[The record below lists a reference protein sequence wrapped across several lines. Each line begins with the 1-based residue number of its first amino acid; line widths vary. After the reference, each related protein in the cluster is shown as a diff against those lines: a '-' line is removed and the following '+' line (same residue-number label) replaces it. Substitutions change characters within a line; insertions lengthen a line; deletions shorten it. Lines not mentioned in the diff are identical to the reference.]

1 MSSILESKL
10 PASEAVNRPGRSGWL
25 LRWLRDVFTRGTRQR
40 ALKSLSARQL
50 RDAGIDPVLAG
61 RGKAAAARLDPNQMD
76 QR

>member
-10 PASEAVNRPGRSGWL
+10 PASEAVNRPGGLGWPL
-25 LRWLRDVFTRGTRQR
+25 SCLRDVFTRGTRQR

-50 RDAGIDPVLAG
+50 RDAGMDPVLAG